1 MRLKSCLTVLL
12 FALVCL
18 VPRAAFSDTLTLTS
32 TSGGSTDGV
41 DVYPYNFTVT
51 DASGNQTTNVF
62 LSCINFNRE
71 ITFGET
77 WEIDPLSL
85 STVNVAGTYDG
96 ESGAALLEDAWL
108 FNQYGT
114 AAGTDSEIQFAIW
127 SIMDPTDINP
137 SNPNYNGSNAFDAT
151 AQALAGEAVAL
162 VTGNTPLPAS
172 YFADDVAYLPDPSDS
187 SAWTDGQ
194 PQIFLADPP
203 AATPEPSSLF
213 LLGTGFGV
221 LAIAVAATSRR
232 RAAEKA
238 AVPAW
243 TSPAVPADEV

>member
-1 MRLKSCLTVLL
+1 MRLKSCLTALL
-12 FALVCL
+12 LSLVC
-18 VPRAAFSDTLTLTS
+18 AAPAFADTLTLTGVA
-32 TSGGSTDGV
+32 GGSTDGV
-41 DVYPYNFTVT
+41 DVYPYEFTVT
-51 DASGNQTTNVF
+51 NSGGTQDNVF

-77 WEIDPLSL
+77 WEVDPLQL
-85 STVNVAGTYDG
+85 STVNPAGTYDG

-114 AAGTDSEIQFAIW
+114 AAGTDSEINYAIW
-127 SIMDPTDINP
+127 SILDPGDINALNP
-137 SNPNYNGSNAFDAT
+137 SYNGANAFDGT
-151 AQALAGEAVAL
+151 AQALVADAVVA
-162 VTGNTPLPAS
+162 VTGSNPLPPG
-172 YFADDVAYLPDPSDS
+172 YFADDLAYLPDPSGS
-187 SAWTDGQ
+187 SSWTDGQ

-203 AATPEPSSLF
+203 PAATPEPGSLF

-232 RAAEKA
+232 RAAEKN

-243 TSPAVPADEV
+243 TSPSVSSDEA

>member
-1 MRLKSCLTVLL
+1 MRLKSCLIALL
-12 FALVCL
+12 FSLVCL
-18 VPRAAFSDTLTLTS
+18 VPCAAFADTLTLTGVA
-32 TSGGSTDGV
+32 GGSTDGV
-41 DVYPYNFTVT
+41 DVYPYEFTVNN
-51 DASGNQTTNVF
+51 SGGTETNVF

-77 WEIDPLSL
+77 WEVDPLAL
-85 STVNVAGTYDG
+85 SGINPAGTYDG

-127 SIMDPTDINP
+127 SIMDPGDINA
-137 SNPNYNGSNAFDAT
+137 SNSSYNGANAFDAT
-151 AQALAGEAVAL
+151 AQALAAAAVVA
-162 VTGNTPLPAS
+162 VTGSTSLPS
-172 YFADDVAYLPDPSDS
+172 GYFADDVAYLPDPSDS

-203 AATPEPSSLF
+203 AATPEPASLF

-232 RAAEKA
+232 RAAEKNA
-238 AVPAW
+238 MPAW
-243 TSPAVPADEV
+243 TSPSVSSDEA